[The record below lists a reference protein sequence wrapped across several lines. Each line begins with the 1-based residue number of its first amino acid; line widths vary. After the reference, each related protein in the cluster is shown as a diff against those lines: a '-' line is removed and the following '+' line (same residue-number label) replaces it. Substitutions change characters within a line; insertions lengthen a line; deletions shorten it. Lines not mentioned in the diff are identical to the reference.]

1 MPSTETFDRQ
11 DDTYRAD
18 VLPAEV
24 PKIAI
29 EAGTTALWWKYVRG
43 NGSVIGLDRFGE
55 SAPAGQLFEFF
66 GFTAEKIADTA
77 RRC

>member
-11 DDTYRAD
+11 DAAYRES
-18 VLPAEV
+18 VLPNDV

-43 NGSVIGLDRFGE
+43 NGAVVGIDRYGE
-55 SAPAGQLFEFF
+55 SAPAGKLFEFF
-66 GFTAEKIADTA
+66 GFTPEKVAEVA
-77 RRC
+77 RNC